1 MQKVAPDALVCDLAQ
16 TYHIYDYRALPA
28 RYVAILAC
36 GLGER
41 SRTMRILS
49 GNPYTFEQIMMASIL
64 DAVRMLVWMQS
75 EDGAH
80 GSNRPQSVVSQLL
93 RDEDDIEGFSSAED
107 FEAAKDDII
116 GGGEGSGD
124 TDW

>member
-16 TYHIYDYRALPA
+16 TYHIYDYRSMPA

-36 GLGER
+36 GLGEQ

-49 GNPYTFEQIMMASIL
+49 GNQYTFEQIMMASIL

-75 EDGAH
+75 EDGAR

-93 RDEDDIEGFSSAED
+93 GEEDDIEGFSSAED
-107 FEAAKDDII
+107 FEAAKADII

-124 TDW
+124 ADW